1 MSKESYLSRE
11 VFLTKFPS
19 VPVVRAKF
27 QYNFFT
33 PNESTMSA
41 ERYGNRET
49 EPRPVDTATSDAI
62 DRRTLQKKVPR
73 YVLVEFRG
81 NKKGLYREF
90 DDESR
95 TGLVTQN
102 RGKINLESHVTTSFF
117 SSARFQDQNV
127 RDKIMSQV
135 LRLAELSEVDLSPE
149 GETSQSDIADTVDA
163 VTGDYISKD
172 DLVELIHDEVFKKTK
187 FVNEIESLPRKQYDD
202 AHEFKTSMQIDTR
215 FLADVYSVNN
225 CKVNRGTKGLRHLE
239 WIKLRQR
246 NARSNSTSS
255 INMDV
260 DYEPRIRII
269 NEAEEVDDHIL
280 PKFASVGYVIT
291 KSKIVKGVKRP
302 IRNYYID
309 GVDLTQFI
317 DPRVSYGQ
325 TYVYEVSTVTLVEMT
340 IDFEE
345 SDEEPSIRFI
355 RFLVQS
361 NPSRD
366 AKVMCIEEEA
376 PPAPDAIFYRYDYD
390 RESLAIDWRHPITPQ
405 RDIKGFQV
413 FRRRSIRDPY
423 ELLQQ
428 YDFDNSIIKYP
439 TGEKP
444 SEGVVKKSKYPVLSY
459 EDHDFDRSSSY
470 IYTVCSIDAHGY
482 LSNYGT
488 QTEVMFDS
496 STNKIRLRNI
506 SQPGAPRQYPNM
518 YISPTEAQN
527 INGVRITEDVMRD
540 SMHTKMKV
548 YFDPEYYNVG
558 NYMTGDLKHLATDD
572 DGGVYKFEV
581 LNLDRQKSKTLTI
594 KLKNRRFSRYRRR
607 SRFRRS

>member
-11 VFLTKFPS
+11 VFITRFPS
-19 VPVVRAKF
+19 VPVVRTKF
-27 QYNFFT
+27 VYNFFT
-33 PNESTMSA
+33 PNESTRSA
-41 ERYGNRET
+41 ERYGSRT
-49 EPRPVDTATSDAI
+49 IEPRPVDSSTSDAL

-81 NKKGLYREF
+81 NRKGLYREF
-90 DDESR
+90 DDEARS
-95 TGLVTQN
+95 GLVSQN
-102 RGKINLESHVTTSFF
+102 RRNLNLESHVTTSFF

-127 RDKIMSQV
+127 RDKIISQV
-135 LRLAELSEVDLSPE
+135 LRLAELSDIDLSPS

-163 VTGDYISKD
+163 VTGDYIAKD
-172 DLVELIHDEVFKKTK
+172 DLVEMIYDEVFKKTR
-187 FVNEIESLPRKQYDD
+187 FVNQVETVPEKQYDD
-202 AHEFKTSMQIDTR
+202 AQEFKTAMQIDTR

-225 CKVNRGTKGLRHLE
+225 CKINRGTKGLRYLE
-239 WIKLRQR
+239 WIKSRQK
-246 NARSNSTSS
+246 NARNNSSAS

-269 NEAEEVDDHIL
+269 NDGDEVDDHVL
-280 PKFASVGYVIT
+280 PKFASVGYVVT
-291 KSKIVKGVKRP
+291 KSKIVRGVKTKVEDF
-302 IRNYYID
+302 YID
-309 GVDLTQFI
+309 GVYATQFI
-317 DPRVSYGQ
+317 DPKVAYGQ

-345 SDEEPSIRFI
+345 ENEEPSIRFI

-361 NPSRD
+361 NPSID
-366 AKVMCIEEEA
+366 AKVLCVEEEA
-376 PPAPDAIFYRYDYD
+376 PPAPDAIFYKYDYD
-390 RESLAIDWRHPITPQ
+390 RDSLVMDWRHPITSQ

-413 FRRRSIRDPY
+413 FRRRSISEPF

-428 YDFDNSIIKYP
+428 YDFNDAMIKYP
-439 TGEKP
+439 SSEKP
-444 SEGVVKKSKYPVLSY
+444 SESVVKKSKYPVLSH
-459 EDHDFDRSSSY
+459 EDNGFGRASSY

-488 QTEVMFDS
+488 QTEVTFDRN
-496 STNKIRLRNI
+496 TNKIRLRNV

-558 NYMTGDLKHLATDD
+558 NYRTGDLKHLATDD

-607 SRFRRS
+607 RPFRRS